1 VKGMI
6 YCGIDVSSRTLDV
19 AIDVG
24 RGPVWTGVFDNTESG
39 HRKLVRKLGG
49 KHRGVRV
56 VVEATGV
63 YHLDLALALRRSKSI
78 DVMVANPMAT
88 KGFAKAHMQRSK
100 TDKTDA
106 LSILEFARRME
117 FKPWT
122 PPAPEILDLRAL
134 ARHIASLATMR
145 AQEKNRLHAH
155 SRVAERTPALRD
167 SIERHIE
174 DIDHIIEDL
183 QDEALRLIEGS
194 KELGRHFEHLISI
207 KCLAKTSAIAILAEI
222 VVLPKDMTVRQWV
235 AHAGLD
241 PRLYE
246 SGISVKAMPRISKV
260 GNRNLR
266 RALFMPALV
275 ASNHEPRIKAYY
287 EHLLE
292 NGKAKM
298 QALVAVMRKLLHSI
312 HGMFEHD
319 QDFDGEKFFATG
331 A

>member
-1 VKGMI
+1 VKRVI
-6 YCGIDVSSRTLDV
+6 LCGIDVSAKTFDV
-19 AIDVG
+19 AIDTG
-24 RGPVWTGVFDNTESG
+24 RGSVWTGVFDNNAAG
-39 HRKLVRKLGG
+39 HAQWLRRLTAR
-49 KHRGVRV
+49 RRPVRV

-63 YHLDLALALRRSKSI
+63 YHLDLALVALRTRNVEI
-78 DVMVANPMAT
+78 MVANPKAT

-106 LSILEFARRME
+106 LSILEFARRMD
-117 FKPWT
+117 FKPWE
-122 PPAPEILDLRAL
+122 PPQAQILDLRAL

-155 SRVAERTPALRD
+155 TQVSERTSALRAA
-167 SIERHIE
+167 IVGHIDE
-174 DIDHIIEDL
+174 IDRIIDEL
-183 QDEALRLIEGS
+183 QQEALRVVESTPSL
-194 KELGRHFEHLISI
+194 KRAYDHLVSI
-207 KCLAKTSAIAILAEI
+207 RGVAHTSAIAILAEI
-222 VVLPKDMTVRQWV
+222 AVLPSDMSVRQWV

-246 SGISVKAMPRISKV
+246 SGTSVKAMPRISKV

-287 EHLLE
+287 EHLLD

-298 QALVAVMRKLLHSI
+298 QALIAVMRKLLHAI
-312 HGMFEHD
+312 YGMLQND
-319 QDFDGEKFFATG
+319 QDFDGRKFYATSG
-331 A
+331 

>member
-1 VKGMI
+1 MI
-6 YCGIDVSSRTLDV
+6 LCGIDVSAKTFDV
-19 AIDVG
+19 ALDLG
-24 RGPVWTGVFDNTESG
+24 RGPVWSGVFDNSPAG
-39 HRKLVRKLGG
+39 HRKLIRKLTA
-49 KHRGVRV
+49 RRRPVRV

-63 YHLDLALALRRSKSI
+63 YHLDLALALSRAKQI
-78 DVMVANPMAT
+78 EVMVANPKAT
-88 KGFAKAHMQRSK
+88 KGFANAHMQRSK

-106 LSILEFARRME
+106 LSILEFVRRME
-117 FKPWT
+117 FKVWELPT
-122 PPAPEILDLRAL
+122 SEILDLRAL

-155 SRVAERTPALRD
+155 AQVAERTPVLREA
-167 SIERHIE
+167 IERHIRE
-174 DIDHIIEDL
+174 INQIIDDL
-183 QDEALRLIEGS
+183 QKEVLRLIEDS
-194 KELGRHFEHLISI
+194 QALRCAFEHLVSI
-207 KCLAKTSAIAILAEI
+207 KGLATTSAIAILAEI
-222 VVLPKDMTVRQWV
+222 AVLPRDMSVRQWV

-246 SGISVKAMPRISKV
+246 SGTSVKAMPRISKV

-287 EHLLE
+287 EKLQR

-298 QALVAVMRKLLHSI
+298 QALIAVMRKLLHAI
-312 HGMFEHD
+312 YGMLDRD
-319 QDFDGEKFFATG
+319 QDFDGEKFYATK

>member
-1 VKGMI
+1 MI
-6 YCGIDVSSRTLDV
+6 LCGIDVSARTLDV

-39 HRKLVRKLGG
+39 HRKLAQKLGA
-49 KHRGVRV
+49 RRRRVRV

-78 DVMVANPMAT
+78 EVMVANPMAT

-117 FKPWT
+117 FKPWA

-183 QDEALRLIEGS
+183 QSEALLLIEDS
-194 KELGRHFEHLISI
+194 EELGTRFEHLVSI
-207 KCLAKTSAIAILAEI
+207 KGLAKTSAIAILAEI

-241 PRLYE
+241 PRPYE
-246 SGISVKAMPRISKV
+246 SGTSVKAMTRISKV

-298 QALVAVMRKLLHSI
+298 QALVAVMRILLHSI

-319 QDFDGEKFFATG
+319 QDFDGEKFFATR